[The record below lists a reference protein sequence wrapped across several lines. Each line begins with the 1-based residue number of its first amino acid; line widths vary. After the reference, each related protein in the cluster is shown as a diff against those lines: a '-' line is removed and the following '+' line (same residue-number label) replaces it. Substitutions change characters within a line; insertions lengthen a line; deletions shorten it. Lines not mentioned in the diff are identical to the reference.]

1 MFGYSDVFTPA
12 LRPSLK
18 LEAMGLSATAQIT
31 ESISE
36 CKRTLHV
43 TIRDNNGIFLTCD
56 KDFLWEPAREIGLW
70 YHDYLMK
77 VCEDYESWV

>member
-12 LRPSLK
+12 LRHALK
-18 LEAMGLSATAQIT
+18 LEAIGLSATAQIST
-31 ESISE
+31 NISE

-43 TIRDNNGIFLTCD
+43 TIRDSNGIFLTCD

-70 YHDYLMK
+70 YRNYLMK
-77 VCEDYESWV
+77 VYEDYISWV